1 VGQIMRV
8 DPDRWHAVYKGLV
21 DEIDVIAD
29 QILARLRA
37 ELPSYANLSPQAL
50 RPGVMTIVRLSLT
63 AFDERRSASRTDLE
77 EAGRAGENRASVGVP
92 VDEMLRAFRIGAQ
105 EVWAHQHEMGRREG
119 LDEATLL
126 EIAQAAWEWTDLV
139 MAHAAKTHRRVELEM
154 ASHDLERRAN
164 LLRSILFGSVGAAE
178 LQLQA
183 AAYGLV
189 PDRAYHPFRA
199 RVTGDASLH
208 ELERAI
214 LSSGSVE
221 ARAILVGV
229 VDGDLAG
236 VLPRRPSID
245 CCGVVGVGPPAK
257 LIELEPAFR
266 LASSALEVAS
276 AFGMEGVFDLHDLA
290 LHAAI
295 FHEHHLGERLV
306 ERYAQPLDRLGAFG
320 RTIETTLEA
329 FFRHGMR
336 VEPTA
341 RSLFVHP
348 NTLRHRLRRFEETT
362 GADLGRSED
371 LFGVWWAL
379 ERRRLHR

>member
-1 VGQIMRV
+1 MRV
-8 DPDRWHAVYKGLV
+8 DIAKWDAVHRRLL
-21 DEIDVIAD
+21 DEVELIAD
-29 QILARLRA
+29 QILARMRA
-37 ELPSYANLSPQAL
+37 ELPSYANLDPNAL

-63 AFDERRSASRTDLE
+63 AFHERRSATRADLE

-105 EVWAHQHEMGRREG
+105 EVWAHQHEHGRREG
-119 LDEATLL
+119 LDEATML
-126 EIAQAAWEWTDLV
+126 EIAQAAWEWTDLA
-139 MAHAAKTHRRVELEM
+139 MAHAAKTHRRVELEL
-154 ASHDLERRAN
+154 ASHDLEQRAN

-183 AAYGLV
+183 VAYGLV
-189 PDRAYHPFRA
+189 LDRAYHPFRA
-199 RVTGDASLH
+199 RVSGDASMH

-214 LSSGSVE
+214 LSSGMVE

-236 VLPRRPSID
+236 VLPRRPAIR
-245 CCGVVGVGPPAK
+245 CGGVVGVGPPAK
-257 LIELEPAFR
+257 LIELEPAFQ

-276 AFGMEGVFDLHDLA
+276 SFGLQGVFDLDELA

-295 FHEHHLGERLV
+295 FHEHYVGDRLV
-306 ERYAQPLDRLGAFG
+306 ERYAEPLDRLGAFG
-320 RTIETTLEA
+320 RTIEATLEA

-336 VEPTA
+336 IEPTA

-348 NTLRHRLRRFEETT
+348 NTLRNRLRRFEAIT
-362 GADLGRSED
+362 GADLGRTED
-371 LFGVWWAL
+371 LFRVWWAL

>member
-1 VGQIMRV
+1 MRV
-8 DPDRWHAVYKGLV
+8 EPGRWDAVYQRLV

-37 ELPSYANLSPQAL
+37 ELPSYANLAPEAL
-50 RPGVMTIVRLSLT
+50 RPGVLTVVRLSLT
-63 AFDERRSASRTDLE
+63 AFHEHRSASATDLE

-105 EVWAHQHEMGRREG
+105 EVWAHQHQQGRREG
-119 LDEATLL
+119 LGEAVLL

-139 MAHAAKTHRRVELEM
+139 MVHAAKTHRRVELEL
-154 ASHDLERRAN
+154 ASRDLEQRAN

-199 RVTGDASLH
+199 RAGDGASLD
-208 ELERAI
+208 EVERAI
-214 LSSGSVE
+214 LSSGAVE

-236 VLPRRPSID
+236 VLPRRPAIR
-245 CCGVVGVGPPAK
+245 CGGVVGVGPPSK
-257 LIELEPAFR
+257 LVELEPAFQ

-276 AFGMEGVFDLHDLA
+276 AFGLRGVFDLDDLA

-295 FHEHHLGERLV
+295 FHEHHIGDRLV
-306 ERYAQPLDRLGAFG
+306 QRYAAPLDRLGAFG

-329 FFRHGMR
+329 FFLHGMR
-336 VEPTA
+336 IEPTA

-348 NTLRHRLRRFEETT
+348 NTLRHRLRRFEEIT
-362 GADLGRSED
+362 GADLGRTQD
-371 LFGVWWAL
+371 LFRVWWAL
-379 ERRRLHR
+379 ERRRLYR